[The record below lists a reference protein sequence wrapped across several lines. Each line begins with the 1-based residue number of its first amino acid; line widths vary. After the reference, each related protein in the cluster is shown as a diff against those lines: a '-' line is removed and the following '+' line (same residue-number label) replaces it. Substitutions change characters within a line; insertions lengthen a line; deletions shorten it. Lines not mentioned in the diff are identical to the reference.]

1 MRISV
6 ESTHSLSRQRKQ
18 PGSLL
23 KVPPM
28 GNFLFATL
36 PLVPSQSGYSATA
49 VHFWVVPEY
58 CAEMSVN

>member
-6 ESTHSLSRQRKQ
+6 ESTHSLSRRRKQ

-28 GNFLFATL
+28 GDFLFATL
-36 PLVPSQSGYSATA
+36 PSVPSQSGA
-49 VHFWVVPEY
+49 VVLQLRTFGWRQNIVQE
-58 CAEMSVN
+58 